1 MSIVYG
7 LSELE
12 RGATLRVVEIFH
24 SLQGEGAATGRAAT
38 FVRLAGCN
46 RACDFCAADFST
58 FAELTIGGD
67 RAAPG
72 ARLGVSFDSLR
83 RRLPFRRER
92 IGSGER
98 GVGSFL
104 TKRGFSNRC

>member
-12 RGATLRVVEIFH
+12 RAATLRVVEIFH
-24 SLQGEGAATGRAAT
+24 SIQGEGAATGRAAT

-46 RACDFCAADFST
+46 RACEFCDTDFST
-58 FAELTIGGD
+58 FAELTVGGD

-72 ARLGVSFDSLR
+72 ARLGVSVRFAPLSLAGSSREYRDGRTR
-83 RRLPFRRER
+83 RRFVFD
-92 IGSGER
+92 GAR
-98 GVGSFL
+98 GAF
-104 TKRGFSNRC
+104 